1 MTTMKTNSLLPA
13 RRIPNQPNG
22 FSAVR
27 SAAVG
32 LARVLSM
39 TLSTAYAAPLGIQG
53 HDGGRGEPDAEDAN
67 LWVLYVASAV
77 LVLLGGAFA
86 GLTIA

>member
-1 MTTMKTNSLLPA
+1 MARHRARGGHHTTA
-13 RRIPNQPNG
+13 PNG
-22 FSAVR
+22 ALSIARPAILGFSRLVFMGVAA
-27 SAAVG
+27 SAAPVSI
-32 LARVLSM
+32 LDKL
-39 TLSTAYAAPLGIQG
+39 
-53 HDGGRGEPDAEDAN
+53 HDGDEAGGAS

>member
-1 MTTMKTNSLLPA
+1 MKTNSLLPA
-13 RRIPNQPNG
+13 RRISNQPNG

-32 LARVLSM
+32 LARVFSM
-39 TLSTAYAAPLGIQG
+39 TISTAYAAPLGIQR
-53 HDGGRGEPDAEDAN
+53 HDGGGDEPDADGAN